1 MPTGTFILHV
11 RLNTSGIFRRS
22 QSQVPYYARRDE
34 KEILH
39 FRCPPPRSP
48 TSQPTISQ
56 QSSQPVQ
63 YFPSST
69 QLTNQPTN
77 ISAALASSATRSA
90 PWPNCFMRL
99 RLPLQSADHPSSAL
113 TTCTKLLYLHV
124 IRLAPL
130 LVVPPLQNLCP
141 ILPRFDVTCCT

>member
-1 MPTGTFILHV
+1 MPAGTFILHV
-11 RLNTSGIFRRS
+11 RLNTSGTFRRS
-22 QSQVPYYARRDE
+22 QSQVPYYARRTR
-34 KEILH
+34 KKFSIFGAL
-39 FRCPPPRSP
+39 PPRSP

>member
-1 MPTGTFILHV
+1 MPAGTFILHA

-22 QSQVPYYARRDE
+22 QSQVPYCARERNS
-34 KEILH
+34 
-39 FRCPPPRSP
+39 PPARSP
-48 TSQPTISQ
+48 I
-56 QSSQPVQ
+56 SQPVQ

-77 ISAALASSATRSA
+77 ISAALACSATRSA

-130 LVVPPLQNLCP
+130 VVPPLQNLCP
-141 ILPRFDVTCCT
+141 ILPRFDVTCCA